1 MLDGFHS
8 TARQGMLLVDP
19 IRRSVMS
26 SSKRM
31 DIGTLVLV
39 IAAWSCNC
47 GRSTGAKKPD
57 AAAPSTGGSGIIGAG
72 GVGAGTGG
80 ITSDTGGA
88 TGLAETQPDA
98 TVGTG
103 GSGTG
108 GANAGTGGA
117 NVGTGGIQPDAAP
130 DAAYDVAAEVGDA
143 NLGACPSPVSGG
155 AAFGVEMTG
164 TASFVSTS
172 PTKKA
177 TDATLAVQIYFP
189 TGRVAGGK
197 VQLGM
202 RSPVVPE
209 QYFFGE
215 PAVLAGDLS
224 ASLTVRGHDTTVTA
238 NLQPGDG
245 GLVAKVT
252 KNFSEPSS
260 DVADPRTAWMLLC
273 PSGEVPAPSLKVL
286 NGVVSPIA
294 PLALAAS
301 TPIPL
306 DELASLRVGYP
317 RGTVEV
323 KVTAGTDTSGIRQ
336 WAPNYLVTPAGAFPP
351 GEPLAFDASRVRDV
365 LGRPVPITAT
375 DTRLLSPQVAWDV
388 QKALG
393 QSVACA
399 GPNGCTSTVRL
410 TWDGGLRD
418 GMYLCNGGCTVSD
431 GGVTIP
437 IAGTSSGNLDGVFT
451 LTSNL
456 ASKAR
461 VRLAVGDTVEA
472 GSGCFRGTSYAGMR
486 WGKLAAVGRDGE
498 LLAQVLLSC
507 NGVMTDYVLDLPS
520 SVAYRF
526 LVLHL
531 EGNSPVPHTMP
542 PMGPPPVI
550 VEAIEILD

>member
-1 MLDGFHS
+1 
-8 TARQGMLLVDP
+8 
-19 IRRSVMS
+19 MS
-26 SSKRM
+26 SLR
-31 DIGTLVLV
+31 IGMLVLV
-39 IAAWSCNC
+39 TGTAALLCNC
-47 GRSTGAKKPD
+47 GDSTGAKKPD
-57 AAAPSTGGSGIIGAG
+57 AASSTGGSGIIGAG
-72 GVGAGTGG
+72 GQSGAGAGTGG
-80 ITSDTGGA
+80 ARADTGGA
-88 TGLAETQPDA
+88 TGPDQGVTAGTQPDA
-98 TVGTG
+98 SLGTG
-103 GSGTG
+103 GRGTG
-108 GANAGTGGA
+108 GASLGTGGA
-117 NVGTGGIQPDAAP
+117 GGSPGTGGAQPDAAP
-130 DAAYDVAAEVGDA
+130 EAPYDVAAEVGDA
-143 NLGACPSPVSGG
+143 NLGACRSPVAGG
-155 AAFGVEMTG
+155 AAFGAELTG
-164 TASFVSTS
+164 TASFESTS

-177 TDATLAVQIYFP
+177 TDATLAVQIYFA

-202 RSPVVPE
+202 RSAVVPE

-215 PAVLAGDLS
+215 PAILAGDLS

-245 GLVAKVT
+245 GLVANVR
-252 KNFSEPSS
+252 KNFSEPGS
-260 DVADPRTAWMLLC
+260 DVADPRAAWMLLC
-273 PSGEVPAPSLKVL
+273 PSGDVPAPSLKVL
-286 NGVVSPIA
+286 NTLVSPIA
-294 PLALAAS
+294 PLALGAS

-351 GEPLAFDASRVRDV
+351 GEPLAFDASGVHDV

-375 DTRLLSPQVAWDV
+375 DTRLLSPQTAADI

-431 GGVTIP
+431 GGVSIQS
-437 IAGTSSGNLDGVFT
+437 AGTSSGNVDGVFT

-461 VRLAVGDTVEA
+461 VRLAVGDKVEA
-472 GSGCFRGTSYAGMR
+472 GSGCFRGSSTSGIR

-498 LLAQVLLSC
+498 LLAQVSLPC
-507 NGVMTDYVLDLPS
+507 DGVMTDYVLDLPS

-531 EGNSPVPHTMP
+531 EGYSPVPYTMP
-542 PMGPPPVI
+542 PPGLPPVLI
-550 VEAIEILD
+550 EAIEILD

>member
-1 MLDGFHS
+1 MCSL
-8 TARQGMLLVDP
+8 
-19 IRRSVMS
+19 
-26 SSKRM
+26 KRM

-39 IAAWSCNC
+39 TGVAAWSCNC

-72 GVGAGTGG
+72 GAGTGG
-80 ITSDTGGA
+80 VKSDTSGAIGLGQGGTA
-88 TGLAETQPDA
+88 GTQPDA

-103 GSGTG
+103 GWGTG
-108 GANAGTGGA
+108 GANLGAGGANTGTGGA
-117 NVGTGGIQPDAAP
+117 QPDAAP
-130 DAAYDVAAEVGDA
+130 DAAYDVAADVGDA
-143 NLGACPSPVSGG
+143 NLGACPLSVSGG
-155 AAFGVEMTG
+155 AAFGVELTG
-164 TASFVSTS
+164 RASFVSTS
-172 PTKKA
+172 PIKTA
-177 TDATLAVQIYFP
+177 TTDATLAVQIYFA

-202 RSPVVPE
+202 RSAVVPE

-215 PAVLAGDLS
+215 PAILAGDLS

-245 GLVAKVT
+245 GLVANVS
-252 KNFSEPSS
+252 KNFSEPGS

-286 NGVVSPIA
+286 NSVVSPIA
-294 PLALAAS
+294 PLALGAS

-323 KVTAGTDTSGIRQ
+323 TVTAGTDTSGIRQ

-351 GEPLAFDASRVRDV
+351 GEPLAFDASRVHDV
-365 LGRPVPITAT
+365 LGRPVPIAAT
-375 DTRLLSPQVAWDV
+375 DTRLLSPQTAVDI
-388 QKALG
+388 QNALG

-399 GPNGCTSTVRL
+399 GPNGCTSTLRL

-418 GMYLCNGGCTVSD
+418 GMYLCNGGCAVSD
-431 GGVTIP
+431 GGVTIQS
-437 IAGTSSGNLDGVFT
+437 AGTSSGNLDGVFT

-472 GSGCFRGTSYAGMR
+472 GSGCFRGSYTSGMR

-498 LLAQVLLSC
+498 LLAEVLLPCS
-507 NGVMTDYVLDLPS
+507 GVMTDYVLDLPRG
-520 SVAYRF
+520 VAYRF
-526 LVLHL
+526 LVIHL
-531 EGNSPVPHTMP
+531 EGYSPVPYTMP
-542 PMGPPPVI
+542 RPGLPPVVI
-550 VEAIEILD
+550 EAIEILN